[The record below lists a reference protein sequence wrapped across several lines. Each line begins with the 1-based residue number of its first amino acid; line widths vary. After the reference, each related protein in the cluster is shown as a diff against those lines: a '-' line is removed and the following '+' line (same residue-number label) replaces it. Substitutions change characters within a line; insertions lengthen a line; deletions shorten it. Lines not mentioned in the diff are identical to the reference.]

1 MKNPLHYQLS
11 ECDCGPTALLNGLS
25 YLFQREEI
33 PPEVIRNVMLYC
45 LDCYNDEGIPCKSG
59 TSMAAMM
66 FLSNWLNGFCKTGRL
81 PVSSQYLSGRSVYI
95 GPESYIN
102 DALMRGGVAVVRLF
116 YEEAHYVVLT
126 GIEKDGIRMFDPY
139 YEEEPFK
146 EEGVQLVLD
155 QPFSHNRI
163 VPACYFN
170 QESLE
175 LYAFGPYEMREAVLL
190 FNNET
195 MITPE
200 KSIEYFI

>member
-1 MKNPLHYQLS
+1 M
-11 ECDCGPTALLNGLS
+11 
-25 YLFQREEI
+25 
-33 PPEVIRNVMLYC
+33 
-45 LDCYNDEGIPCKSG
+45 
-59 TSMAAMM
+59 
-66 FLSNWLNGFCKTGRL
+66 
-81 PVSSQYLSGRSVYI
+81 
-95 GPESYIN
+95 
-102 DALMRGGVAVVRLF
+102 RLF